1 MKYSTSLAASMNC
14 GLDESTVTSSKPGG
28 VISTAMSWIGFG
40 NLGEN
45 RILVAISG
53 TGLRADDADERDA
66 LARRAAEVMGESQL
80 PAAAHAGDL
89 ALARLAAQ
97 LQPALEPHAKPGGAD
112 RMAER
117 LQAAVGIHRQ
127 LAVQIE
133 RPRQHVLPRR
143 AAAGEAE
150 IFHQHQLGRGEAVVN
165 F

>member
-53 TGLRADDADERDA
+53 TGLRADDADER
-66 LARRAAEVMGESQL
+66 
-80 PAAAHAGDL
+80 
-89 ALARLAAQ
+89 
-97 LQPALEPHAKPGGAD
+97 
-112 RMAER
+112 
-117 LQAAVGIHRQ
+117 LQAAVRIHRQ
-127 LAVQIE
+127 LAVQVE

-143 AAAGEAE
+143 AAAGETE
-150 IFHQHQLGRGEAVVN
+150 IFHQHQLGRREAVVN